1 MRSFRP
7 VWNKSFGK
15 ITIFAC
21 GYLCRPHGKT
31 KNWKKIKFQK
41 EKQKTLNRVLR
52 ARLVGVGV
60 RLRADPWREGGRP
73 ESGEGGRCRDPCG
86 DSRGRRHRARSV
98 AARGRRSAAAYRRR
112 RCGSA
117 SCALPS
123 SPKAWFSKNGNGLI
137 NPQKNY
143 SKSKTAANCG
153 LLLRPDLVFKKNP

>member
-41 EKQKTLNRVLR
+41 EKQKTLNRVF
-52 ARLVGVGV
+52 AAAPASSASAVPPPVP
-60 RLRADPWREGGRP
+60 DPWRGAAATICGRP
-73 ESGEGGRCRDPCG
+73 RRRSVG
-86 DSRGRRHRARSV
+86 DSAARRHRRASV
-98 AARGRRSAAAYRRR
+98 RRRGGGAARLSRRA
-112 RCGSA
+112 CGSA

>member
-41 EKQKTLNRVLR
+41 EKQKTLNRVF
-52 ARLVGVGV
+52 ARSPLGAGRSPPCGSVAG
-60 RLRADPWREGGRP
+60 GGRHQIWRAATP
-73 ESGEGGRCRDPCG
+73 PDPSGT
-86 DSRGRRHRARSV
+86 RGRLIAQPPSPPEEEEPQPLVVARPP
-98 AARGRRSAAAYRRR
+98 A
-112 RCGSA
+112 GSA